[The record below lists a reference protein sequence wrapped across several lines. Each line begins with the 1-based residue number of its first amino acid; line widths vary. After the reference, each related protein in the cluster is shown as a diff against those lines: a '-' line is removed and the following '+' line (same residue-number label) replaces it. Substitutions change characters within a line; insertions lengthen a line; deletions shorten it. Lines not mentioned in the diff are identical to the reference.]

1 MSFHGFSHHLP
12 EATSL
17 KIHQDFRFFVSV
29 ESGRGRLSSR
39 PTSEEVPSCRSLDK
53 GSPDEQRGTPKTRGV
68 GRPGHQDSCC
78 NIIYVSVV
86 MNISHN
92 ESLYNY

>member
-1 MSFHGFSHHLP
+1 MAFP
-12 EATSL
+12 TIYQ
-17 KIHQDFRFFVSV
+17 IHQDFRFSVSV